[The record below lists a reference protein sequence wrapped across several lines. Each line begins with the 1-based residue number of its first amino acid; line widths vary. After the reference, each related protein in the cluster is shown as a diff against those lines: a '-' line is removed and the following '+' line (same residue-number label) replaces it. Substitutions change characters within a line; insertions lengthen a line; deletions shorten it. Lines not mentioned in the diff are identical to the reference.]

1 MDILGCSAY
10 DYIAASDLST
20 YVDPEDINPDYSI
33 TSDKI
38 NVNGELMPVI
48 DLLNIGIQ
56 GDIKVDRDN
65 TDIIGYSY
73 NNIFV
78 GERHTHINVIIG
90 KWNMHIYSKRGWSQ
104 KYMIRG
110 YTYDIVNMKQTGN
123 EVKFTFIKDNFTN
136 DDVIC
141 SIIFREADLRVTL
154 RLDEPNSVI
163 HTCWL

>member
-1 MDILGCSAY
+1 MDILGPSVY
-10 DYIAASDLST
+10 NYIAASDLST

-38 NVNGELMPVI
+38 NVKGELMSMV

-65 TDIIGYSY
+65 SDVTGYLGYRKLIG
-73 NNIFV
+73 
-78 GERHTHINVIIG
+78 GHHTHISITIG
-90 KWNMHIYSKRGWSQ
+90 KWHMRIYSKRGWSG
-104 KYMIRG
+104 KYMIQG
-110 YTYDIVNMKQTGN
+110 YYDIVNMKQTGD

-141 SIIFREADLRVTL
+141 SIIFRDADLRVTL